1 MDPLSSR
8 LLVLLVVVLAVVLL
22 GGLWRAREHRRGRR
36 AFASPASDPRPQPL
50 LAPTE
55 AAPVGLGALGRTAT
69 LVVVGTRSCSD
80 CARTLAL
87 LRREV
92 QDGQDVLVHHVLAEQ
107 APGLVDRFE
116 VRTAPTVL
124 LADAAGDVV
133 GVHPG
138 PVDADVARQALVAL
152 SVGRAPFSTAPA
164 DPGTVPA
171 SVVDR

>member
-1 MDPLSSR
+1 MEPVSSR
-8 LLVLLVVVLAVVLL
+8 LLVLLVVVLAVVLV
-22 GGLWRAREHRRGRR
+22 GGLWRAREHRRGRQ
-36 AFASPASDPRPQPL
+36 AFAPPASDPRRRPL
-50 LAPTE
+50 VPPTE
-55 AAPVGLGALGRTAT
+55 AAPAGLDGLGRTAT

-92 QDGQDVLVHHVLAEQ
+92 QDGEDVLVHHVLAEQ

-124 LADAAGDVV
+124 LADAAGDVI

-138 PVDADVARQALVAL
+138 PVDTDVARQALVELAA
-152 SVGRAPFSTAPA
+152 GRAPFTSTSR
-164 DPGTVPA
+164 A
-171 SVVDR
+171 SEVDR

>member
-1 MDPLSSR
+1 MDPVSSR
-8 LLVLLVVVLAVVLL
+8 LLVLLVVVLAVVLV
-22 GGLWRAREHRRGRR
+22 GGVWRAREHRRGRQ
-36 AFASPASDPRPQPL
+36 AFAPPASDPRRRPL
-50 LAPTE
+50 VPPTE
-55 AAPVGLGALGRTAT
+55 TAPVGLDGLGRTAT

-92 QDGQDVLVHHVLAEQ
+92 QDGEDVLVHHVLAEQ

-124 LADAAGDVV
+124 LADAAGDVI

-138 PVDADVARQALVAL
+138 PVDADVARQALVEL
-152 SVGRAPFSTAPA
+152 SAGRVPFGAPA
-164 DPGTVPA
+164 AGTA
-171 SVVDR
+171 RAAVVDR